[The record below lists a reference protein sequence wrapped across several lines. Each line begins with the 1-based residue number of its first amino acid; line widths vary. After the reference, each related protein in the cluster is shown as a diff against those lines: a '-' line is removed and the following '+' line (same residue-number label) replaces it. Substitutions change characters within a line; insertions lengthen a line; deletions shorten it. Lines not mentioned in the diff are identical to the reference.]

1 MGAAEAREE
10 GIVKGWSLP
19 LLLVVSLAA
28 GPGRGQD
35 VSGGGYLDLR
45 LSNSGAERAGVDG
58 GPGKTRF
65 GDDGTAVHLAEIALY
80 GNLQLTEDLMG
91 FADLRYEPSQR
102 TAVDLV
108 ESYLRYRPISLTPW
122 RWSVKAGA
130 FFPPIS
136 EENTAPG
143 WTSPWTLTPSA
154 INAWVGEELR
164 TIGAEGKAEWRG
176 ESDRFEAEFALFGWN
191 DVAGVELADRGWA
204 MTDRVTG
211 LFDRLRL
218 PNALASKSK
227 PTVWRL
233 PFTEIDDSPGWYAG
247 VSWRHEDWGKLDLIY
262 YDNEADPHAFDREYA
277 WHTRFVGAGTTTG
290 FGPVTVLAQVM
301 SGTTSIDTE
310 GDEAYDTDF
319 QAAYLLL
326 GYRIGEWRLA
336 ARADVFATEAQNHDA
351 GSRLSEHG
359 TSQTLAVSWAPS
371 EYVKLTLEGL
381 RVDSWRTQRLAYGLS
396 PGQVDHQIQLGAKF
410 SF

>member
-1 MGAAEAREE
+1 MGPPDARE
-10 GIVKGWSLP
+10 GIMKRLVLP
-19 LLLVVSLAA
+19 LLLVTSLAA
-28 GPGRGQD
+28 EPGRSQD

-45 LSNSGAERAGVDG
+45 LSNSGAERAPIDG

-65 GDDGTAVHLAEIALY
+65 GDDGTAIHLAEVALY
-80 GNLQLTEDLMG
+80 GNLQITEDLLG
-91 FADLRYEPSQR
+91 YADLRYEPSQR

-108 ESYLRYRPISLTPW
+108 ESYLRYRPVSLTPW

-154 INAWVGEELR
+154 INSWVGEELR
-164 TIGAEGKAEWRG
+164 TIGAEGKVEWRG
-176 ESDRFEAEFALFGWN
+176 ESDRLEAEVAAFGWN

-211 LFDRLRL
+211 LLDRLRL
-218 PNALASKSK
+218 PNAVASKNK
-227 PTVWRL
+227 PGAARRM

-247 VSWRHEDWGKLDLIY
+247 LSWRHEDWGKLDLLY

-277 WHTRFVGAGTTTG
+277 WHTRFVSAGATTG

-301 SGTTSIDTE
+301 SGTTTIDPD

-319 QAAYLLL
+319 QAAYLLF
-326 GYRIGEWRLA
+326 GYRIGDWRVA

-351 GSRLSEHG
+351 GNRLSEHG
-359 TSQTLAVSWAPS
+359 TSQTLAVSWAPI

-381 RVDSWRTQRLAYGLS
+381 RVDSWRTQRLSYGLS
-396 PGQVDHQIQLGAKF
+396 PGQVDHQVQLGAKF
-410 SF
+410 MF